1 MYALESLFTVHF
13 ELYEASMCSAETAYT
28 APYDM
33 CTKVDKNSLYSEHT
47 GAKCTVLN
55 ALCCTGCLD
64 LLGVHVQCIVHIG
77 VCVHQ
82 SWLNILGVLVQCT
95 LWEYVLYTMYI
106 TEHYVQLY
114 LSMADMK
121 IVWRISGSCLVS
133 MQTKAFPKQKF
144 MVIFFPT

>member
-55 ALCCTGCLD
+55 ALCCTFFDGLFD
-64 LLGVHVQCIVHIG
+64 TSVQTV
-77 VCVHQ
+77 
-82 SWLNILGVLVQCT
+82 
-95 LWEYVLYTMYI
+95 
-106 TEHYVQLY
+106 
-114 LSMADMK
+114 
-121 IVWRISGSCLVS
+121 
-133 MQTKAFPKQKF
+133 
-144 MVIFFPT
+144 

>member
-1 MYALESLFTVHF
+1 MGLLFLKPSNSIHILLTLYVFLCKFIQDLQGVQCTLKLSNRSTWCPCKVYALESLFTVHF

-33 CTKVDKNSLYSEHT
+33 CTKVDKNSLYSEHN

-82 SWLNILGVLVQCT
+82 S
-95 LWEYVLYTMYI
+95 
-106 TEHYVQLY
+106 
-114 LSMADMK
+114 
-121 IVWRISGSCLVS
+121 
-133 MQTKAFPKQKF
+133 
-144 MVIFFPT
+144 